1 MSMMYFC
8 PLTVIIIIMPIKRR
22 HYAATIVTGM
32 ILIAGQAAVTYS
44 HSHRHATGGLTSNSP
59 AASAT
64 PTSAASTVPEMA
76 GSKCHMRGQLP
87 DPICTP
93 GSIDPAVTDANVATT
108 ICVSG
113 YTASIR
119 PSSGYTTKLKKE
131 QMIDYGFTNSL
142 MTHEEDHLISLELG
156 GAAADPTNLWPEP
169 GASPNPKDKVENFM
183 HAAVCAGRISLSEA
197 QKRIATDWTTA
208 ETGLMNSTP

>member
-1 MSMMYFC
+1 MSK
-8 PLTVIIIIMPIKRR
+8 KRR
-22 HYAATIVTGM
+22 LIPLVVATMIIVGPVA
-32 ILIAGQAAVTYS
+32 LSAYNRS
-44 HSHRHATGGLTSNSP
+44 HHSP
-59 AASAT
+59 SSRPNSAT
-64 PTSAASTVPEMA
+64 ASTTSSTVPELA

-93 GSIDPAVTDANVATT
+93 GSIDPAVTDANVANT

-119 PSSGYTTKLKKE
+119 PASSYTSKLKRE
-131 QMIDYGFTNSL
+131 QMVEYGFTDSL
-142 MTHEEDHLISLELG
+142 SAHEEDHLISLELG

-169 GASPNPKDKVENFM
+169 NPSPNPKDKVENFL

-208 ETGLMNSTP
+208 ETGLVISTP